1 MSRDNES
8 NGHSDPLK
16 DEKMDVDYAQKDP
29 DPVKPPVA
37 MPNVR
42 TKMRDAWI
50 ISGSENGKLIIWDI
64 QSKRVLQ
71 ILEGDPSHS
80 CSVVALAVSQDTL

>member
-1 MSRDNES
+1 
-8 NGHSDPLK
+8 
-16 DEKMDVDYAQKDP
+16 MDVDYAQKDP
-29 DPVKPPVA
+29 EPVKPPVA

-42 TKMRDAWI
+42 AKMRDAWI

-71 ILEGDPSHS
+71 ILEGDISHS

>member
-1 MSRDNES
+1 
-8 NGHSDPLK
+8 
-16 DEKMDVDYAQKDP
+16 MDVDSAEGDP
-29 DPVKPPVA
+29 EPAKPPVA
-37 MPNVR
+37 MPNVK

-71 ILEGDPSHS
+71 VLEGDLSHH
-80 CSVVALAVSQDTL
+80 CSVVALAVSQDTLIAYQ